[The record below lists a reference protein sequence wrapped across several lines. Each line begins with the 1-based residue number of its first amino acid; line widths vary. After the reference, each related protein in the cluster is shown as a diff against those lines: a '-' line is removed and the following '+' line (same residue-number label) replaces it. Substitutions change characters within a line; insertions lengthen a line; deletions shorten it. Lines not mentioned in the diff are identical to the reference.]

1 MTREELKQAVCDEID
16 RRRDDII
23 RVAQTMRAHPE
34 LGFKE
39 YKTAALVRD
48 TLAAL
53 DLPLREGLAL
63 TGVEGVLHGGK
74 PGPGLCIIGE
84 LDALV
89 VRDAPVHDPDTGAA
103 HQCGHHIQ
111 ISSMLGAAMG
121 LVRSGVASSL
131 AGVIHF
137 LGVPAEEVIEL
148 EYRTGL
154 MREGKI
160 TYPAGKQELIKQGYF
175 DDINI
180 AMMVHSQSCAPD
192 AGIYFGSS
200 SNAFQGKVV
209 RYVGRPTH
217 AGATPED
224 GINALNAACLG
235 IMAIHAQRETFRDQ
249 DHCRVAPIIIKG
261 GDVVNTIPDDVRME
275 MQVRGA
281 TIESLKDVSF
291 KVDRA
296 LRAGGDAVGAKTI
309 IENIP
314 GYLPLIQD
322 EALTAVAQE
331 NTRALIGEQGIRVG
345 AFLGGS
351 VDIGDVSHLMPVL
364 HPFVGGNVGN
374 IHTREFEVVDYDA
387 SAILSAKMLAMTAI
401 DLLAEDAV
409 TGRKIIGDYRPR
421 LNKQT
426 YLALMDEMGK

>member
-23 RVAQTMRAHPE
+23 HVAQTMRANPE

-48 TLAAL
+48 TLAGL

-121 LVRSGVASSL
+121 LVRSGVAPSL

-209 RYVGRPTH
+209 RYAGRPTH

-296 LRAGGDAVGAKTI
+296 LRAGGDAVGA
-309 IENIP
+309 
-314 GYLPLIQD
+314 
-322 EALTAVAQE
+322 
-331 NTRALIGEQGIRVG
+331 
-345 AFLGGS
+345 FLGWS

-364 HPFVGGNVGN
+364 HPFVGGNAGN
-374 IHTREFEVVDYDA
+374 IHTKEFEVVDYDA

-401 DLLAEDAV
+401 DLLADDAV